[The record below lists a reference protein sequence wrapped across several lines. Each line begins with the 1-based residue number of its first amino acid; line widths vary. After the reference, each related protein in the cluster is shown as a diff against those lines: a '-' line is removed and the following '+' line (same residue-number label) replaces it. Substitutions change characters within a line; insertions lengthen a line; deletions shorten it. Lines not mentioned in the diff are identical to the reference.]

1 MMVVME
7 SERSTTRSM
16 EINIP
21 IEELQKRSL
30 FIATPMYGGQCAGMY
45 TKSVNDLASLCM
57 HYKINAKFYY
67 LFNES
72 LITRAR
78 NYCCDE
84 FLRSDCTHMIFI
96 DSDISFN
103 PNDVITMLAMQDH
116 EDPDNDYDIVCGPYP
131 KKCISWEKITH
142 AVNQGIAD
150 DDPEVLSKFVGD
162 YVFNPVAGGNEIQLS
177 EPTEVLEGGTGFMMM
192 TKKALIKYQEA
203 YPNMMYKPDHVRT
216 EHFDGRREI
225 MAFFDA
231 VIDDKQLNLK
241 KELELFYKEKK
252 GKPTKKQVLDFIED
266 KRNGLDREY
275 SNRYL
280 SEDYMFCQ
288 WARHIGL
295 KVWLCPWIELQHMG
309 SFVFGGSL
317 KDLAQIG
324 APATADPNK
333 VGKNKNM

>member
-1 MMVVME
+1 M
-7 SERSTTRSM
+7 
-16 EINIP
+16 
-21 IEELQKRSL
+21 
-30 FIATPMYGGQCAGMY
+30 
-45 TKSVNDLASLCM
+45 
-57 HYKINAKFYY
+57 
-67 LFNES
+67 
-72 LITRAR
+72 
-78 NYCCDE
+78 
-84 FLRSDCTHMIFI
+84 
-96 DSDISFN
+96 
-103 PNDVITMLAMQDH
+103 
-116 EDPDNDYDIVCGPYP
+116 
-131 KKCISWEKITH
+131 
-142 AVNQGIAD
+142 
-150 DDPEVLSKFVGD
+150 GD
-162 YVFNPVAGGNEIQLS
+162 YVFNPVNGGNEIPLS

-192 TKKALIKYQEA
+192 TKKALLKFQEA

-216 EHFDGRREI
+216 EHFDGKREI

-241 KELELFYKEKK
+241 KELELFYDEKK

-266 KRNGLDREY
+266 KRNGLDRVY

-324 APATADPNK
+324 APATADPDK

>member
-1 MMVVME
+1 M
-7 SERSTTRSM
+7 
-16 EINIP
+16 
-21 IEELQKRSL
+21 
-30 FIATPMYGGQCAGMY
+30 
-45 TKSVNDLASLCM
+45 
-57 HYKINAKFYY
+57 
-67 LFNES
+67 
-72 LITRAR
+72 
-78 NYCCDE
+78 
-84 FLRSDCTHMIFI
+84 
-96 DSDISFN
+96 
-103 PNDVITMLAMQDH
+103 
-116 EDPDNDYDIVCGPYP
+116 
-131 KKCISWEKITH
+131 CIR
-142 AVNQGIAD
+142 D
-150 DDPEVLSKFVGD
+150 R
-162 YVFNPVAGGNEIQLS
+162 FNPVAGGNEIQLS

-192 TKKALIKYQEA
+192 TKKALLKFQEA

-216 EHFDGRREI
+216 EHFDGKREI

-231 VIDDKQLNLK
+231 VIDDKQLNLE
-241 KELELFYKEKK
+241 KELELLYKDKK
-252 GKPTKKQVLDFIED
+252 GKPSKKEVLDFVKD